1 MKFLIFN
8 LSVVA
13 ALAYLILGQ
22 EQLSDIGSKVTEKGG
37 VSLEKA
43 IAFLNTPNSK
53 EITDKTTGIK
63 RAIKPEEKPE
73 PIAMQQTT
81 TPELRANDIA
91 KIAPDKNNQL
101 KQSIDVPPLPQP
113 EAIRVLPETNA
124 PRPAVSVAASSRRGS
139 YPVPLE
145 IAEQRQPEF
154 MSNEERRKEL
164 LKIARSAEKLFIRR
178 LTQ

>member
-1 MKFLIFN
+1 
-8 LSVVA
+8 
-13 ALAYLILGQ
+13 
-22 EQLSDIGSKVTEKGG
+22 
-37 VSLEKA
+37 
-43 IAFLNTPNSK
+43 
-53 EITDKTTGIK
+53 
-63 RAIKPEEKPE
+63 
-73 PIAMQQTT
+73 MQQTT